1 MNFRHGQLIN
11 SIETGKPIAILTG
24 DPKNNYEPWN
34 IYGRRSWI
42 VAGLKDSW
50 GSYEWGNQ
58 EEELENINKPKL
70 DNNIRINNEIDLNN
84 LFNKK
89 GNNDSKYL
97 TSNIIKNLS
106 RCDAALYCRTILTE
120 LGPMDL
126 PSIEL
131 LMRIYL
137 IRNEI
142 FKEKEWGNGCTFVWS
157 STEFNKNEALRVTVH
172 GRVGPSRKDARC
184 GVIPALEIQI

>member
-1 MNFRHGQLIN
+1 MM
-11 SIETGKPIAILTG
+11 
-24 DPKNNYEPWN
+24 KNN
-34 IYGRRSWI
+34 
-42 VAGLKDSW
+42 L
-50 GSYEWGNQ
+50 
-58 EEELENINKPKL
+58 
-70 DNNIRINNEIDLNN
+70 RINNETDLNS
-84 LFNKK
+84 LFIQQ
-89 GNNDSKYL
+89 GNNDSNFL
-97 TSNIIKNLS
+97 TTNIITSLS
-106 RCDAALYCRTILTE
+106 ECDAALYCRTILTE